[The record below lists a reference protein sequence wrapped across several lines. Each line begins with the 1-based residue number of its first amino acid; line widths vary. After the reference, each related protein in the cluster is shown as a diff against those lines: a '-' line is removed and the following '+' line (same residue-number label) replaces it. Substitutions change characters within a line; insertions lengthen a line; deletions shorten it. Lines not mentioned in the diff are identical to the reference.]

1 MLAAVYPAPLGFDV
15 PAPRPLPHRHAPS
28 PPRGRAIQTR
38 KGGKAALGLGGRGS
52 ALPPKNRRREG
63 AGPVSLGA
71 GFLCVA
77 PPPPTAPAHETR
89 AGARRCRPRVPPAAR
104 ASSLPPS
111 TAAMVTAPGPRLR
124 RGLFAPSAAVASAW
138 RGRAGCAPPRSS
150 LQFSARCTGRLGEG
164 SGRVGLRHPP
174 SLRALGHFGRDA
186 CTEEQ
191 SDF

>member
-1 MLAAVYPAPLGFDV
+1 MLAAVYPAPLGFAV

-71 GFLCVA
+71 GLHCVA
-77 PPPPTAPAHETR
+77 PPPPTARAHETR

-138 RGRAGCAPPRSS
+138 RRGAARAALLRAPVERALPG
-150 LQFSARCTGRLGEG
+150 AAPGRLGLG
-164 SGRVGLRHPP
+164 HPLF
-174 SLRALGHFGRDA
+174 LRALGHLGHDA
-186 CTEEQ
+186 CTVEQ
-191 SDF
+191 SDC